1 MKKGQV
7 YEAIVERVDFPNKGI
22 VPTGEGTVIVKNSL
36 PGQKIRFSINKV
48 RKGKAEGR
56 LLEVIE
62 KSPLET
68 GSPCSHF
75 GVCGGCTYL
84 SLPYEEQLQIKKQ
97 QVKKLLDSVLD
108 RQDTEWKW
116 EGIKASP
123 VYYGYRNKMEFSF
136 GDEIKDGPLALG
148 MHKRGSFYDV
158 VTVDDCKIV
167 DADYRLILQTTLEYF
182 AAKEVPYYHKMK
194 QEGYLRHL
202 LLRKASGTGEILVA
216 LVTSSQHEKDG
227 HFSGETGQGTE
238 EEKRISVEAGQG
250 KLPDKESAEETQ
262 LLQGFLDTLLKL
274 QEEGRLQG
282 RYAGILHIVNDSKSD
297 VVQSDRTDIL
307 YGQDYFYEEL
317 LGLKFKIST
326 FSFFQTNSYSAEV
339 LYETAREYVG
349 ALKGGVVF
357 DLYSGTGTIAQ
368 LMAPVAE
375 KVIGV
380 EIVEEAVEAAKRNAA
395 QNGLDNCEFIAGD
408 VLKVLDGIKDKPD
421 MIILDPPRDGIHPK
435 ALPKIIA
442 TIRAKTVIYISC
454 KPTSLVRDLESFLA
468 GGYVVEKACAVDQ
481 FPWTA
486 NVETVVLLS
495 HKKPDGHINVK
506 VEFGEGE
513 GKVPLDNI
521 AKRAEEYKPKERVTY
536 KMIKEYIEAKYGF
549 KVHTAYIAEVKRDL
563 GLPMYDAPNAVEE
576 LKQPRKHPT
585 AEKVEAIKDALKHFE
600 VI

>member
-167 DADYRLILQTTLEYF
+167 DVDYRLILQTTLEYF

-216 LVTSSQHEKDG
+216 LVTSSQYEKDG

-274 QEEGRLQG
+274 QAEGRLQG

-349 ALKGGVVF
+349 TLKGGVVF

-435 ALPKIIA
+435 ALPKIIHYGVEH
-442 TIRAKTVIYISC
+442 IVYISC
-454 KPTSLVRDLESFLA
+454 KPTSLVRDLEVFLDN
-468 GGYVVEKACAVDQ
+468 GYRVERAVAVDQ

-495 HKKPDGHINVK
+495 KGEVDSKKIR
-506 VEFGEGE
+506 VEFSLEDMDMSEFQDG
-513 GKVPLDNI
+513 
-521 AKRAEEYKPKERVTY
+521 ATY
-536 KMIKEYIEAKYGF
+536 PQIKEYVLEHTGLKVSNLYISQIKRKCGIGVGKNYNLPKSEDSRQPQCPPEKEKAIREAFKYFGM
-549 KVHTAYIAEVKRDL
+549 I
-563 GLPMYDAPNAVEE
+563 
-576 LKQPRKHPT
+576 
-585 AEKVEAIKDALKHFE
+585 
-600 VI
+600 

>member
-216 LVTSSQHEKDG
+216 LVTSSQYEKDG

-274 QEEGRLQG
+274 QAEGRLQG

-349 ALKGGVVF
+349 TLKGGVVF

-435 ALPKIIA
+435 ALPKIIHYGVEH
-442 TIRAKTVIYISC
+442 IVYISC
-454 KPTSLVRDLESFLA
+454 KPTSLVRDLEVFLDN
-468 GGYVVEKACAVDQ
+468 GYRVERAVAVDQ

-486 NVETVVLLS
+486 NVETVCRLIL
-495 HKKPDGHINVK
+495 K
-506 VEFGEGE
+506 
-513 GKVPLDNI
+513 DNQ
-521 AKRAEEYKPKERVTY
+521 RN
-536 KMIKEYIEAKYGF
+536 
-549 KVHTAYIAEVKRDL
+549 D
-563 GLPMYDAPNAVEE
+563 
-576 LKQPRKHPT
+576 Q
-585 AEKVEAIKDALKHFE
+585 
-600 VI
+600 